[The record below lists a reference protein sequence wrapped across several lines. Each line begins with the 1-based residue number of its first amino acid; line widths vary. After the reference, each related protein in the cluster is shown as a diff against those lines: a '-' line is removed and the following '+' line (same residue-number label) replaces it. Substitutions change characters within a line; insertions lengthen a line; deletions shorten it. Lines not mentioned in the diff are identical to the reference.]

1 MSTPPITSAYYKC
14 LEIYQT
20 MSESESTRKDF
31 PDWENLY
38 KSQSVETMPWY
49 NERFDSD
56 LESELDQRK
65 IIANG
70 KKFLDLGTGPAHKLY
85 G

>member
-1 MSTPPITSAYYKC
+1 
-14 LEIYQT
+14 

-31 PDWENLY
+31 PNWENLY

-56 LESELDQRK
+56 LERELDQRDPLIENKVTNDDRFVRYNWK
-65 IIANG
+65 IDN
-70 KKFLDLGTGPAHKLY
+70 FV
-85 G
+85 

>member
-1 MSTPPITSAYYKC
+1 
-14 LEIYQT
+14 

-31 PDWENLY
+31 PDWLY
-38 KSQSVETMPWY
+38 KSQSVESMPWY

-56 LESELDQRK
+56 LERELDQRD

-70 KKFLDLGTGPAHKLY
+70 KKFLDLGT
-85 G
+85 

>member
-1 MSTPPITSAYYKC
+1 
-14 LEIYQT
+14 

-31 PDWENLY
+31 PNWENLY

-56 LESELDQRK
+56 LERELDQRK

-70 KKFLDLGTGPAHKLY
+70 KNSLTLVPVLQPRLY

>member
-1 MSTPPITSAYYKC
+1 
-14 LEIYQT
+14 
-20 MSESESTRKDF
+20 MSESESTRKNF

-49 NERFDSD
+49 NERFDFD
-56 LESELDQRK
+56 LERELDQRK

-70 KKFLDLGTGPAHKLY
+70 PWYRSCNPSYMASQERL
-85 G
+85 